1 MWTPIKAAAFFLLPF
16 GLSALALGC
25 APSMPDVA
33 PVRLATLA
41 GPTTFPLVIEV
52 QEGDRIPLY
61 AAITGDLVSTEPSV
75 QPPVVVAK
83 RHFFLVINQGKFL
96 ISLDGRTIAHTKGS
110 FQFGV
115 GVDKENGPKATL
127 AMGVDDVH

>member
-1 MWTPIKAAAFFLLPF
+1 MSISNNPTALLLFPL
-16 GLSALALGC
+16 GLSALLWGC

-33 PVRLATLA
+33 PVRLATLN
-41 GPTTFPLVIEV
+41 GPSTFPLVIEV
-52 QEGDRIPLY
+52 QDGDRIPLY
-61 AAITGDLVSTEPSV
+61 AAITGDLVSTEASA

-83 RHFFLVINQGKFL
+83 RHFYLVINQGKFL
-96 ISLDGRTIAHTKGS
+96 VSLDGKTIAHMRGS

-115 GVDKENGPKATL
+115 GVDKEKGPRASL